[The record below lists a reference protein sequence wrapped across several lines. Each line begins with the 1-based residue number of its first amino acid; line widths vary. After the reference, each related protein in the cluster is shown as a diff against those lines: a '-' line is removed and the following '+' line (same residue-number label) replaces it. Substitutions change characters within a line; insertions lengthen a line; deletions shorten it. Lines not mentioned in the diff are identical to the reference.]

1 MEMDIIAK
9 QKQQTHPSMD
19 NFTYFP
25 SWLLQP
31 AIVLLFSC
39 VFIYT
44 LRRKKSSMA
53 SPNLPPGP
61 HRLPVIGNFHQ
72 ILAGKD
78 LHQVLWEF
86 SHKYGPIML
95 IHLGSQPYVIIS
107 SSELANQVLKTYD
120 HILNNR
126 PLSKGFE
133 RLTFNYMDVAFSP
146 SNDHWKKMRKV
157 FITEFAGS
165 KRTRFFKN
173 VLDSEVNT
181 MLDSFSS
188 HLLNTTIN
196 LEDQIEHLITDVAC
210 KLAVGKSYREGTL
223 VRGKTL
229 KEILDELVIM
239 LSGSLSDIFPSVGWI
254 LDGLR
259 GWNGRLEQCFSDLDS
274 FLEMVLDEHIDRTES
289 ERGDHEKDL
298 IDACRS
304 QLTRDELKSLLMNVI
319 NGSVDTTT
327 AATIWA
333 VSEIIK
339 NPRVMQK
346 LQGEIRSCVGRKPR
360 VDESDITQMTY
371 LKLVVKETL
380 RLHPPPF
387 LLVRECTSHC
397 QIDGYDILPRTRIL
411 INSWGIGRDP
421 KIWKVD
427 ATDFNPERL
436 ENLEVDQCEMVPF
449 GGGRRSCPA
458 ANMATSIIEFTVAS
472 IFYSFDWKIPNEG
485 NNENLDMEQE
495 GFPVVKRKVP
505 LCLVPMK
512 HNWED

>member
-1 MEMDIIAK
+1 M
-9 QKQQTHPSMD
+9 
-19 NFTYFP
+19 
-25 SWLLQP
+25 
-31 AIVLLFSC
+31 
-39 VFIYT
+39 
-44 LRRKKSSMA
+44 
-53 SPNLPPGP
+53 
-61 HRLPVIGNFHQ
+61 
-72 ILAGKD
+72 
-78 LHQVLWEF
+78 
-86 SHKYGPIML
+86 
-95 IHLGSQPYVIIS
+95 
-107 SSELANQVLKTYD
+107 
-120 HILNNR
+120 
-126 PLSKGFE
+126 
-133 RLTFNYMDVAFSP
+133 
-146 SNDHWKKMRKV
+146 
-157 FITEFAGS
+157 
-165 KRTRFFKN
+165 
-173 VLDSEVNT
+173 
-181 MLDSFSS
+181 
-188 HLLNTTIN
+188 
-196 LEDQIEHLITDVAC
+196 
-210 KLAVGKSYREGTL
+210 
-223 VRGKTL
+223 
-229 KEILDELVIM
+229 
-239 LSGSLSDIFPSVGWI
+239 
-254 LDGLR
+254 
-259 GWNGRLEQCFSDLDS
+259 
-274 FLEMVLDEHIDRTES
+274 
-289 ERGDHEKDL
+289 
-298 IDACRS
+298 
-304 QLTRDELKSLLMNVI
+304 I

-472 IFYSFDWKIPNEG
+472 IFYSFDWKIPNEV